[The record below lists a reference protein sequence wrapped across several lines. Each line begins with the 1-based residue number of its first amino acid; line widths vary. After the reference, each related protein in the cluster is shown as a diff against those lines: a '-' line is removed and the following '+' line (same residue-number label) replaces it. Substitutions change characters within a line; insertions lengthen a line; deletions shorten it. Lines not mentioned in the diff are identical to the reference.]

1 MAVKIRL
8 KRMGSKKNPFY
19 RIVVADSRKPRDGR
33 FIEEIGYYN
42 PLTEPKIL
50 RVDADKANTWIKNGA
65 KPTDTVDRLFK
76 ENSVYEATGNY
87 DNTDVQKAKRAEE
100 KAAEQKARA
109 EREAELDRLDEEA
122 KERKAKEAEEAKA
135 AAAKAEEEAAAAEA
149 EAEGEGEEAAEE
161 EAAAE
166 EAEEAEEVAEEE

>member
-50 RVDADKANTWIKNGA
+50 RVDADKANAWIKNGA
-65 KPTDTVDRLFK
+65 KPTDTVERLFK
-76 ENSVYEATGNY
+76 ENAVYEATGNY
-87 DNTDVQKAKRAEE
+87 DNTDVQKAKREEE
-100 KAAEQKARA
+100 KAVERKARA
-109 EREAELDRLDEEA
+109 EREAELDRLDEEE
-122 KERKAKEAEEAKA
+122 KERKAKAAEEAKEA
-135 AAAKAEEEAAAAEA
+135 QAKAEEEAAQ
-149 EAEGEGEEAAEE
+149 AEGEDESE
-161 EAAAE
+161 AE
-166 EAEEAEEVAEEE
+166 EAIEEAEEVAEEE

>member
-50 RVDADKANTWIKNGA
+50 HVDADKANNWIKNGA
-65 KPTDTVDRLFK
+65 KPTDTVERLFK
-76 ENSVYEATGNY
+76 ENAVYEATGNF
-87 DNTDVQKAKRAEE
+87 DNTDVQKAKREE
-100 KAAEQKARA
+100 KMAAERKARA

-122 KERKAKEAEEAKA
+122 KEKKAKEAEEAKA
-135 AAAKAEEEAAAAEA
+135 KAAAEA
-149 EAEGEGEEAAEE
+149 EAAEAE
-161 EAAAE
+161 AE
-166 EAEEAEEVAEEE
+166 EAEGEEEVAEEAEAEEVAEEA

>member
-50 RVDADKANTWIKNGA
+50 RVDADKANSWIKNGA
-65 KPTDTVDRLFK
+65 KPTDTVERLFK
-76 ENSVYEATGNY
+76 ENAVYEATGNF
-87 DNTDVQKAKRAEE
+87 DNTDVQKAKREE
-100 KAAEQKARA
+100 KMAAERKARA

-122 KERKAKEAEEAKA
+122 KEKKAKEAEEAKA
-135 AAAKAEEEAAAAEA
+135 AAAAEAEAAEA
-149 EAEGEGEEAAEE
+149 EAEEAEGEEEV
-161 EAAAE
+161 AE
-166 EAEEAEEVAEEE
+166 EAEAEEVAEEA

>member
-50 RVDADKANTWIKNGA
+50 RVDADKANTWVKNGA

-76 ENSVYEATGNY
+76 ENAVYEATGNY
-87 DNTDVQKAKRAEE
+87 DNTDIQKAKRAEE

-135 AAAKAEEEAAAAEA
+135 AAAKAEEEAAAAE
-149 EAEGEGEEAAEE
+149 EAEGEEATEE
-161 EAAAE
+161 EVAAE
-166 EAEEAEEVAEEE
+166 EAEEAEEVTEE

>member
-50 RVDADKANTWIKNGA
+50 RVDADKANSWIKNGA
-65 KPTDTVDRLFK
+65 KPTDTVERLFK
-76 ENSVYEATGNY
+76 ENAVYEATGNF
-87 DNTDVQKAKRAEE
+87 DNTDVQKAKREE
-100 KAAEQKARA
+100 KMAAERKARA

-122 KERKAKEAEEAKA
+122 KEKKAKEAEEAKA
-135 AAAKAEEEAAAAEA
+135 KAAAEAEEAEA
-149 EAEGEGEEAAEE
+149 EAEGEEEA
-161 EAAAE
+161 
-166 EAEEAEEVAEEE
+166 EAEEVAEEA

>member
-65 KPTDTVDRLFK
+65 KPTDTVERLFR
-76 ENSVYEATGNY
+76 ENAVYEATGNY
-87 DNTDVQKAKRAEE
+87 DNTDVQKAKREE
-100 KAAEQKARA
+100 QMAAERKARA

-122 KERKAKEAEEAKA
+122 KEKKAKEAEEAKA
-135 AAAKAEEEAAAAEA
+135 AAAKAEEEAAEAEEA
-149 EAEGEGEEAAEE
+149 EAEGEEEV
-161 EAAAE
+161 AE
-166 EAEEAEEVAEEE
+166 EAEAEEVAEEA

>member
-50 RVDADKANTWIKNGA
+50 RVDADKANTWVKNGA

-76 ENSVYEATGNY
+76 ENAVYEATGNY
-87 DNTDVQKAKRAEE
+87 DNTDVQKAKRAE
-100 KAAEQKARA
+100 KQAAEQKARA

-135 AAAKAEEEAAAAEA
+135 AAAKAEEEAAASEEA
-149 EAEGEGEEAAEE
+149 EGEEAAEE

-166 EAEEAEEVAEEE
+166 EAEEVTEE

>member
-50 RVDADKANTWIKNGA
+50 RVDADKANSWIKNGA
-65 KPTDTVDRLFK
+65 KPTDTVERLFK
-76 ENSVYEATGNY
+76 ENAVYEATGNF
-87 DNTDVQKAKRAEE
+87 DNTDVQKAKREE
-100 KAAEQKARA
+100 KMAAERKARA

-122 KERKAKEAEEAKA
+122 KEKKAKEAEEAKA
-135 AAAKAEEEAAAAEA
+135 AAAAAAAAEA
-149 EAEGEGEEAAEE
+149 EAAETESEEAEGEEEV
-161 EAAAE
+161 AE
-166 EAEEAEEVAEEE
+166 EAEAEEVAEEA

>member
-19 RIVVADSRKPRDGR
+19 RLVVADSRKPRDGR

-50 RVDADKANTWIKNGA
+50 RVDADKANSWIKNGA
-65 KPTDTVDRLFK
+65 KPTDTVERLFK
-76 ENSVYEATGNY
+76 ENAVYEATGNF
-87 DNTDVQKAKRAEE
+87 DNTDVQKAKSEE
-100 KAAEQKARA
+100 KMAAERKARA

-122 KERKAKEAEEAKA
+122 KEKKAKEAEEAKA
-135 AAAKAEEEAAAAEA
+135 KAAAEA
-149 EAEGEGEEAAEE
+149 EAAEAE
-161 EAAAE
+161 AE
-166 EAEEAEEVAEEE
+166 EAEGEEEVAEEAEAEEVAEEA

>member
-50 RVDADKANTWIKNGA
+50 RVDADKANTWVKNGA

-76 ENSVYEATGNY
+76 ENAVYEAPGNY
-87 DNTDVQKAKRAEE
+87 DNTDVQKAKRAAE

-135 AAAKAEEEAAAAEA
+135 AAAE
-149 EAEGEGEEAAEE
+149 EAEGEEATEE

-166 EAEEAEEVAEEE
+166 EAEEAEEVTEE

>member
-50 RVDADKANTWIKNGA
+50 RVDADKANAWIKNGA
-65 KPTDTVDRLFK
+65 KPTDTVERLFK
-76 ENSVYEATGNY
+76 ENAVYEATGNY
-87 DNTDVQKAKRAEE
+87 DNTDVQKAKREEE
-100 KAAEQKARA
+100 KAAERKARA

-122 KERKAKEAEEAKA
+122 KEKKAKEAEEAKA
-135 AAAKAEEEAAAAEA
+135 AAAQAEAEAAEAEEA
-149 EAEGEGEEAAEE
+149 EAEGEEEV
-161 EAAAE
+161 AE
-166 EAEEAEEVAEEE
+166 EAEAEEVAEEA

>member
-50 RVDADKANTWIKNGA
+50 RVDADKANSWIKNGA
-65 KPTDTVDRLFK
+65 KPTDTVERLFK
-76 ENSVYEATGNY
+76 ENAVYEATGNF
-87 DNTDVQKAKRAEE
+87 DNTDVQKAKREE
-100 KAAEQKARA
+100 KMAAERKARA

-122 KERKAKEAEEAKA
+122 KEKKAKEAEEAKA
-135 AAAKAEEEAAAAEA
+135 AAAAEAEAAEA
-149 EAEGEGEEAAEE
+149 ETEGEEEV
-161 EAAAE
+161 AE
-166 EAEEAEEVAEEE
+166 EAEAEEVAEEA

>member
-50 RVDADKANTWIKNGA
+50 RVDADKANTWVKNGA

-76 ENSVYEATGNY
+76 ENAVYEATGNY

-122 KERKAKEAEEAKA
+122 KERKSKEAEEAKA
-135 AAAKAEEEAAAAEA
+135 AAAKAEEEAAAAE
-149 EAEGEGEEAAEE
+149 EAEGEEATEE

-166 EAEEAEEVAEEE
+166 EAEEAEEVTEE

>member
-50 RVDADKANTWIKNGA
+50 RVDADKANAWIKNGA
-65 KPTDTVDRLFK
+65 KPTDTVERLFK
-76 ENSVYEATGNY
+76 ENAVYEATGNY
-87 DNTDVQKAKRAEE
+87 DNTDVQKAKRDEE
-100 KAAEQKARA
+100 KAAERKARA

-122 KERKAKEAEEAKA
+122 KEKKAKEAEEAKA
-135 AAAKAEEEAAAAEA
+135 AAAKAEAEAAEAEEA
-149 EAEGEGEEAAEE
+149 EAEGE
-161 EAAAE
+161 
-166 EAEEAEEVAEEE
+166 EEVAEEA

>member
-42 PLTEPKIL
+42 PLTGPKIL
-50 RVDADKANTWIKNGA
+50 RVDADKANNWIKNGA
-65 KPTDTVDRLFK
+65 KPTDTVERLFK
-76 ENSVYEATGNY
+76 ENAVYEATGNF
-87 DNTDVQKAKRAEE
+87 DNTDVQKAKREE
-100 KAAEQKARA
+100 KMAAERKARA

-122 KERKAKEAEEAKA
+122 KEKKAKEAEEAKA
-135 AAAKAEEEAAAAEA
+135 KAAAEA
-149 EAEGEGEEAAEE
+149 EAAEAE
-161 EAAAE
+161 AE
-166 EAEEAEEVAEEE
+166 EAEGEEEVAEEAEAEEVAEEA

>member
-50 RVDADKANTWIKNGA
+50 RVDADKANSWIKNGA
-65 KPTDTVDRLFK
+65 KPTDTVERLFK
-76 ENSVYEATGNY
+76 ENAVYEATGNF
-87 DNTDVQKAKRAEE
+87 DNTDVQKAKREE
-100 KAAEQKARA
+100 KMAAERKARA

-122 KERKAKEAEEAKA
+122 KEKKAKEAEEAKA
-135 AAAKAEEEAAAAEA
+135 KAAAEAEAAEA
-149 EAEGEGEEAAEE
+149 EAEGEEEA
-161 EAAAE
+161 
-166 EAEEAEEVAEEE
+166 EAEEVAEEA

>member
-50 RVDADKANTWIKNGA
+50 RVDADKANSWIKNGA
-65 KPTDTVDRLFK
+65 KPTDTVERLFK
-76 ENSVYEATGNY
+76 ENAVYEATGNF
-87 DNTDVQKAKRAEE
+87 DNTDVQKAKREE
-100 KAAEQKARA
+100 KMAAERKARA

-122 KERKAKEAEEAKA
+122 KEKKAKEAEEAKA
-135 AAAKAEEEAAAAEA
+135 AAAAEAAEA
-149 EAEGEGEEAAEE
+149 EAEEAEGEEEV
-161 EAAAE
+161 AE
-166 EAEEAEEVAEEE
+166 EAEAEEVAEEA

>member
-50 RVDADKANTWIKNGA
+50 RVDADKANSWIKNGA
-65 KPTDTVDRLFK
+65 KPTDTVERLFK
-76 ENSVYEATGNY
+76 ENAVYEATGNF
-87 DNTDVQKAKRAEE
+87 DNTDVQKAKREE
-100 KAAEQKARA
+100 KMAAERKARA

-122 KERKAKEAEEAKA
+122 KEKKAKEAEEAKA
-135 AAAKAEEEAAAAEA
+135 KAAAEA
-149 EAEGEGEEAAEE
+149 EAAEAE
-161 EAAAE
+161 AE
-166 EAEEAEEVAEEE
+166 EAEEAEGEEEVAEEAEAEEVAEEA

>member
-50 RVDADKANTWIKNGA
+50 RVDADKANSWIKNGA
-65 KPTDTVDRLFK
+65 KPTDTVERLFK
-76 ENSVYEATGNY
+76 ENAVYEATGNF
-87 DNTDVQKAKRAEE
+87 DNTDVQKAKREE
-100 KAAEQKARA
+100 KMAAERKARA

-122 KERKAKEAEEAKA
+122 KEKKAKEAEEAKA
-135 AAAKAEEEAAAAEA
+135 KAAAEA
-149 EAEGEGEEAAEE
+149 EAAEAE
-161 EAAAE
+161 AE
-166 EAEEAEEVAEEE
+166 EAEEAEAEEVAEEA

>member
-50 RVDADKANTWIKNGA
+50 RVDADKANTWVKNGA

-76 ENSVYEATGNY
+76 ENAVYEATGNY
-87 DNTDVQKAKRAEE
+87 DNTDVQKAKRAE
-100 KAAEQKARA
+100 KQAAEQKARA

-135 AAAKAEEEAAAAEA
+135 AAAKAEEEAAASEEA
-149 EAEGEGEEAAEE
+149 EGEEAAEE

-166 EAEEAEEVAEEE
+166 EAEEAEEVTEE

>member
-50 RVDADKANTWIKNGA
+50 RVDADKANSWIKNGA
-65 KPTDTVDRLFK
+65 KPTDTVERLFK
-76 ENSVYEATGNY
+76 ENAVYEATGNF
-87 DNTDVQKAKRAEE
+87 DNTDVQKAKREE
-100 KAAEQKARA
+100 KMAAERKARA

-122 KERKAKEAEEAKA
+122 KEKKAKEAEEAKA
-135 AAAKAEEEAAAAEA
+135 AAAAEAEAAEA
-149 EAEGEGEEAAEE
+149 ESEEAEGEEEV
-161 EAAAE
+161 AE
-166 EAEEAEEVAEEE
+166 EAEAEEVAEEA